1 MSDFVSHVKSTLD
14 KAMTDAVT
22 ALSSTYPTLK
32 GVEVDNLMQTD
43 EVMKG
48 TSPALLW
55 QLLTVAPHPR
65 DPLYRV
71 EFLIGV
77 KTVSDAGNYL
87 MSALMAELG
96 ERFPVGGSLAVGD
109 YSGSTA
115 VTNTGYIVFGSMTM
129 VPQQYDHMSG
139 YRFYSMVAVGARTV

>member
-1 MSDFVSHVKSTLD
+1 MSEFVNDVKSTLD
-14 KAMTDAVT
+14 KLMTDAVT
-22 ALSSTYPTLK
+22 SLLPTYPTLK

-43 EVMKG
+43 EVVKG

-71 EFLIGV
+71 EFLVGV

-96 ERFPVGGSLAVGD
+96 ERFAVGESVPVGD
-109 YSGSTA
+109 YSGSVA
-115 VTNTGYIVFGSMTM
+115 VTNTGYLVFGKASMA
-129 VPQQYDHMSG
+129 PQQYDHMSG
-139 YRFYSMVAVGARTV
+139 FRFYSVVEVGARTV